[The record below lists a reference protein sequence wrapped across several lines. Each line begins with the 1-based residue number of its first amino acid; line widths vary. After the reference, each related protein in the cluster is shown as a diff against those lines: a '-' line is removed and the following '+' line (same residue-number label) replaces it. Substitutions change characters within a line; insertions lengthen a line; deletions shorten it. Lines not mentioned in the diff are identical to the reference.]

1 LFDIRAFFRS
11 RRTIETSFESNSFP
25 YLITDIISFEH
36 TSFEYIPRMTPSF
49 QSERV
54 MPTFDHTLG
63 VHAGRND
70 FRELGVHAPPL
81 DLSTTYPLDDLAG
94 ATASLDALVEGRES
108 AENSVYARLH
118 NPTVARF
125 EHALARLE
133 EAESAVG
140 FASGMAAMTAL
151 VLALKSRGDHIVAV
165 RPIYGTSDHLL
176 DSGLLGNRVTW
187 ARPEGVGEAITDET
201 GMVLIETPANPTLE
215 LVDIEAVVEQSGDVP
230 VIVDSTFA
238 TPVLQQPLEC
248 GAAAALHSATKFLG
262 GHGDVVAGVIAC
274 DEPLAAS
281 LRRVR
286 VATGALMHPLA
297 AYLLHRSLPTLKL
310 RVERAQATAGILAER
325 LAGHPGVASVHYP
338 GLDGRLERLRGQMS
352 GPGCVLALDV
362 EGGYEAAAAVMR
374 RVRRVTPAVSL
385 GSVDTLIQHPAG
397 LTHRVVPEEGR
408 SRGGIGAGLLRVSVG
423 LEDVER
429 LWADLD
435 GALRAGRQ
443 ATTGP
448 SWSAGPTRDASPS
461 ASRIA

>member
-1 LFDIRAFFRS
+1 
-11 RRTIETSFESNSFP
+11 
-25 YLITDIISFEH
+25 
-36 TSFEYIPRMTPSF
+36 
-49 QSERV
+49 

-63 VHAGRND
+63 VHAGRED

-125 EHALARLE
+125 ERALARLE
-133 EAESAVG
+133 EAEAAVG

-176 DSGLLGNRVTW
+176 DSGLLGNRLTW
-187 ARPEGVGEAITDET
+187 TTPERVGDALSDET
-201 GMVLIETPANPTLE
+201 AMVLIETPANPTLE
-215 LVDIEAVVEQSGDVP
+215 LIDIESVVRQSGDVP
-230 VIVDSTFA
+230 VVVDSTFA
-238 TPVLQQPLEC
+238 TPVLQQPIRC
-248 GAAAALHSATKFLG
+248 GAAAVVHSATKFLG
-262 GHGDVVAGVIAC
+262 GHGDVIAGVIAC
-274 DEPLAAS
+274 NDPLAAS
-281 LRRVR
+281 LRQVR

-325 LAGHPGVASVHYP
+325 LADHPSVASVHYP
-338 GLDGRLERLRGQMS
+338 GSNGRPTRLRRQMS
-352 GPGCVLALDV
+352 GPGCVIAFDV

-374 RVRRVTPAVSL
+374 RLRLVTPAVSL

-397 LTHRVVPEEGR
+397 LTHRVVSEAGR
-408 SRGGIGAGLLRVSVG
+408 SRGGIGDGLLRLSVG
-423 LEDVER
+423 LEEVES

-435 GALRAGRQ
+435 GALRADRL
-443 ATTGP
+443 APTGP
-448 SWSAGPTRDASPS
+448 SWSAGRTRDGFPS
-461 ASRIA
+461 ASRSA